1 MKIGFIGLG
10 VMGRPIAEH
19 LLCAG
24 HELSVYA
31 RRSAAAAP
39 LAAAGALAWSSP
51 AEAAAR
57 AEVVFTMVTGSDDVR
72 QVVLGE
78 GGVIDGAAPG
88 TVVVDMS
95 TIAPGVA
102 REVAAALAARGIA
115 MLDAPV
121 SGGESGARAG
131 TLAIMVGGEAAA
143 LERVGP
149 LLSCFA
155 GSVVRV
161 GGCGAGQVAKAC
173 NQMVMVAAIEACAEA
188 ARLAEA
194 AGVAFERVREALLAG
209 SAGSRVLEVF
219 GARMAGRDFAAGVE
233 ARLHHKDFAIVQA
246 EAAAG
251 GIPLP
256 LAAAVG
262 QQLNALIGR
271 GWGRA
276 DSAALLR
283 LLEVPPRAPVT
294 GMTTE

>member
-1 MKIGFIGLG
+1 
-10 VMGRPIAEH
+10 
-19 LLCAG
+19 
-24 HELSVYA
+24 
-31 RRSAAAAP
+31 
-39 LAAAGALAWSSP
+39 
-51 AEAAAR
+51 
-57 AEVVFTMVTGSDDVR
+57 
-72 QVVLGE
+72 
-78 GGVIDGAAPG
+78 
-88 TVVVDMS
+88 
-95 TIAPGVA
+95 
-102 REVAAALAARGIA
+102 
-115 MLDAPV
+115 
-121 SGGESGARAG
+121 
-131 TLAIMVGGEAAA
+131 
-143 LERVGP
+143 
-149 LLSCFA
+149 
-155 GSVVRV
+155 
-161 GGCGAGQVAKAC
+161 
-173 NQMVMVAAIEACAEA
+173 MVMVAAIEACAEA